1 MQGEWTMSE
10 PELPL
15 PRNLELFPDLHP
27 ALDQRSAVTEANRCL
42 NCFDAPCMG
51 ACPTHIDVPGF
62 IKRIATGNVRGSARV
77 ILEANILGMS
87 CARACPVDVLCEG
100 ACVMHTFNK
109 KPIQIGLL
117 QRYAMEDFYAR
128 ADGASGAAGVGYGPH
143 PLPVTHTQKIAC
155 IGGGPASLACAAE
168 LRRLGFP
175 VGVFDNRA
183 LPGGLTTYGIAE
195 YKLRPSDSLR
205 EVEMIRAMGV
215 EFHCAEVGSDV
226 SLDEL
231 ESQFAVI
238 FLGMG
243 LGAMQ
248 RMGIPGEDIPGVIDA
263 LHFIERYKTDGDFPV
278 GCRVAVIG
286 GGNTAIDA
294 ANAAKRLGAEE
305 VHIFYRRTE
314 HEMPAFAGEYE
325 HAKQEGVIFHWLA
338 QPVALIEGKGKLAG
352 VKFVQTRLG
361 PPDESGR
368 RNAEPVH
375 GSDFNF
381 LCDTAI
387 PALGQTKFVEL
398 LKTSRGIQLSSGSI
412 TVDRATGRTTNAR
425 YFAGG
430 DCVNGGREIVDA
442 VADGKRAARAIA
454 GQFKE

>member
-1 MQGEWTMSE
+1 MSE
-10 PELPL
+10 PALPL

-27 ALDQRSAVTEANRCL
+27 ALDRRSAVTEANRCL

-77 ILEANILGMS
+77 ILEANVLGMS
-87 CARACPVDVLCEG
+87 CSRACPVDVLCEG

-109 KPIQIGLL
+109 KPIEIGLL
-117 QRYAMEDFYAR
+117 QRFAMEDFFSR
-128 ADGASGAAGVGYGPH
+128 TDGAVGTTVDAV
-143 PLPVTHTQKIAC
+143 PVTHTQRIAC
-155 IGGGPASLACAAE
+155 IGGGPSSLACAAE
-168 LRRLGFP
+168 LRRRGFP
-175 VGVFDNRA
+175 VAVFDNRA

-195 YKLRPSDSLR
+195 YKVRPSDSLR
-205 EVEMIRAMGV
+205 EVEMIRSMGV
-215 EFHCAEVGSDV
+215 EFRCADVGSDV

-231 ESQFAVI
+231 EKQFAVI

-248 RMGIPGEDIPGVIDA
+248 RLGIPGEDMTGVIDA
-263 LHFIERYKTDGDFPV
+263 LHFIERYKTDKDFPV
-278 GCRVAVIG
+278 GRRVAVIG

-294 ANAAKRLGAEE
+294 ANAARRLGAEE

-314 HEMPAFAGEYE
+314 QEMPAFASEYE
-325 HAKQEGVIFHWLA
+325 HAKIEGVVFHWLA
-338 QPVALIEGKGKLAG
+338 QPVAMIEGKGRLAG
-352 VKFVQTRLG
+352 VKFVRTRLSA
-361 PPDESGR
+361 PDESGR

-375 GSDFNF
+375 GSDFDF
-381 LCDTAI
+381 MCDMAI

-398 LKTSRGIQLSSGSI
+398 LKKSRGITLSGGSI
-412 TVDRATGRTTNAR
+412 GVDRPTGRTSNAR

-442 VADGKRAARAIA
+442 VADGKRAALAIA
-454 GQFKE
+454 AQFK